1 MIFPN
6 HHYYYYYIII
16 IIIIIIIIY
25 NHYYLHAIYIWIFYQ
40 LESMKKKRKKKKKE
54 HVLNKEF
61 SSLCQWFIDNKLP
74 THFVKKKTLFSKSKG
89 LKEINISFAVIVSSN
104 TIQQS
109 TLVANLTLN

>member
-1 MIFPN
+1 MQFTYGFSTN
-6 HHYYYYYIII
+6 
-16 IIIIIIIIY
+16 
-25 NHYYLHAIYIWIFYQ
+25 LRVW
-40 LESMKKKRKKKKKE
+40 KKKRKKKKKE